1 MCRDSAERKTSPPEL
16 FQQLALKRQALLES
30 IAERKEQEKAL
41 REIEKKRNEVQLA
54 LCELA
59 RLGYGFE
66 KILVESNIDQEFLS
80 NVFKQAG
87 LPTVLTK
94 SNVSLSTSPIIENQG
109 TSNAVDFANENR
121 KAVKLPSDVFQS
133 LRESETPSNLRE
145 SPACPS
151 NNGRPFSTCE
161 TRPDWLKDLVLD
173 LVSSEEE
180 SDQFEVLADDTQE
193 ELKSTIHSNSAVD
206 EKITSTQPTLNVNAE
221 IGKIMMRLK
230 VEISRLKFQIEAS
243 QQLEISSSMKKS
255 LLVKKKAITTDIET
269 LFGLIDKVG
278 NTDSANKSEEKQNDK
293 VLSESGY
300 VEMTKNDQSFPEQQL
315 GENVGDTLIG
325 NTTRHLS
332 DETEDICSGTDYTN
346 ESTSGDTYSQNKRRR
361 SIPLSTTVPKK
372 KLRPEES
379 L

>member
-30 IAERKEQEKAL
+30 IAEKKEQEKAL

-145 SPACPS
+145 SPACSS

-206 EKITSTQPTLNVNAE
+206 EKIASTQPTLNVNAE

-243 QQLEISSSMKKS
+243 QQLEISSSMKKI